1 MDGQCAGG
9 RLPTARD
16 RSRPGRTPART
27 PLAVAGRVRRFGS
40 TVLTSLLVSILAA
53 CSGTSGPDTG
63 GGPDA
68 AGASGPDSSPGTG
81 SGSGSSSAT
90 CTGLSAQPRD
100 SSFQVGG
107 RTVRVH
113 LPPSYDPAKRT
124 PLVLDLHGYASDGG
138 QQAGVAH
145 MLAKSDS
152 AGFIAVHPDG
162 HHSPRGWNAGV
173 CCGSAASSGE
183 NDTAWLMSVLDQLEA
198 KLCVDP
204 DRVFATGLSNG
215 AFMSH
220 RLACE
225 AADRIAAIA
234 PVAGVVGTPTCTPS
248 RPVPVFHV
256 HGTSDPVIPFGGG
269 GFNGNEPVATTIN
282 RWVANNHCTTTTTS
296 YQHGDATCVTHG
308 GCTDGADVT
317 LCTIDGGG
325 HQWPGGDSIG
335 SFSGK
340 LSNDLVATDAMWTFF
355 SAHPRAG
362 VTP

>member
-1 MDGQCAGG
+1 M
-9 RLPTARD
+9 
-16 RSRPGRTPART
+16 
-27 PLAVAGRVRRFGS
+27 RRFGS